1 MQAIIIP
8 LAVIAGLLVAI
19 VGTGFFIKSKISK
32 FSRQAFGTDNIMEGY
47 REQKRKLSE
56 TPRSVQSMT
65 GIYGPEILRDFPD
78 FDLDLYRNKAKTVL
92 RGYLNAIAT
101 RSADTL
107 PEEITP
113 TLKNHILEIIE
124 NLELNRRTQYYLE
137 PVVHACEIGRYRKT
151 GGEVVITFNTAVGLY
166 AYLEDENGKVIN
178 GDKDNKLQTLYEI
191 DLRRGTGTDLPQL
204 RRSHKEPRSEVLRLL
219 RHGRHRGQHPRV
231 EVQRRKGTDQAQNSV
246 LISIDSSVPLLSVR
260 LWTERQFGNVGQ
272 TPRYSAGA

>member
-101 RSADTL
+101 CSADTL

-124 NLELNRRTQYYLE
+124 NLEQNRRTQYYLE

-191 DLRRGTGTDLPQL
+191 DLIYLQDADKMGVCGEGLGLTCPNCGAPIKNLGQKFCDYCGTGVIEVNTRVWKFNAVREQTK
-204 RRSHKEPRSEVLRLL
+204 RR
-219 RHGRHRGQHPRV
+219 
-231 EVQRRKGTDQAQNSV
+231 TA
-246 LISIDSSVPLLSVR
+246 
-260 LWTERQFGNVGQ
+260 F
-272 TPRYSAGA
+272 